1 MNRTI
6 DWKKYIFTFI
16 ITATIFA
23 SSLYVANYLNEKKL
37 AELRD
42 IQDTISIDIL
52 SSETQ
57 FALLE
62 DSLCKDISNSTLSSE
77 LGTLEQKLAFTEQ
90 ARGGDDQEIKT
101 LKKYYFLLEIKDI
114 ILLNRISEKC
124 GKTPLS
130 ILYFY
135 STKDDCPECEKMG
148 YVLTRMREI
157 YPELRVYSFDY
168 NMDLSALQTLI
179 KTKKIE
185 NTMPAIHVPSQGK
198 TYYGFQTIE
207 EIEKNIPALQK
218 LKTDKATSTNAVK
231 TR

>member
-1 MNRTI
+1 MHRTI

-16 ITATIFA
+16 ITATIFG
-23 SSLYVANYLNEKKL
+23 SSLYVANYINEKKL

-42 IQDTISIDIL
+42 IQDKISIDIL

-62 DSLCKDISNSTLSSE
+62 DSLCKDVSATTLSSE
-77 LGTLEQKLAFTEQ
+77 LGSLEQKLSFTEQ
-90 ARGGDDQEIKT
+90 ERGADDEEVQT
-101 LKKYYFLLEIKDI
+101 LKKYYFLLEIKDL
-114 ILLNRISEKC
+114 ILLNKISEKC

-130 ILYFY
+130 IIYFY
-135 STKDDCPECEKMG
+135 STKTECPECEKMG
-148 YVLTRMREI
+148 YVLTKLRER
-157 YPELRVYSFDY
+157 YPDVRIYSFDY

-179 KTKKIE
+179 KTKKIDDS
-185 NTMPAIHVPSQGK
+185 TPALYIPTQEK

-218 LKTDKATSTNAVK
+218 LKTEKATSTREVK
-231 TR
+231 N